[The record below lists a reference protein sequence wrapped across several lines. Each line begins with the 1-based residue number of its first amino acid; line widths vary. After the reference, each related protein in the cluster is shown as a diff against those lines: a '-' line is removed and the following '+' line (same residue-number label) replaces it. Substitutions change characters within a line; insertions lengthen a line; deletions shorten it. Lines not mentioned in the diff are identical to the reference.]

1 MKTANAH
8 LLLDTKSILGEGPVW
23 DWKKQHLLWVD
34 IEGNG
39 LHFFNPTQ
47 GEHKQWTF
55 DGMLGAVVPIENGTV
70 LLALESGLTTF
81 DLANEELIRL
91 PVLKNSNPEMRYN
104 DGKVDPNGNFWI
116 GSMHKKAAP
125 KMGNLYRVDP
135 QMNTTQHIADTSISN
150 GMVWTSDQ
158 KTFYYID
165 TTAYEVWRY
174 DYDIATSEIT
184 NKQVAFSIPQDF
196 GGPDGMSIDSEDM
209 LWIAHWG
216 GNCIRRWNPN
226 TGEVL
231 EQVEVSAPHVTSCC
245 FGGNDLKTLYI
256 TTARS
261 GLSQSQLEE
270 FPLSG
275 GLFVYE
281 SQVKGTPITY
291 FKDSA

>member
-1 MKTANAH
+1 MKIANAR
-8 LLLDTKSILGEGPVW
+8 LLLDSRSVLGEGPVW

-34 IEGNG
+34 IEGNS
-39 LHFFNPTQ
+39 LLFFNPNDSKQ
-47 GEHKQWTF
+47 KQWTF
-55 DGMLGAVVPIENGTV
+55 DGMLGAAVPVENGTV
-70 LLALESGLTTF
+70 LLALESGLATF
-81 DLANEELIRL
+81 NLDNEELIRL

-116 GSMHKKAAP
+116 GSMCKNAAQ
-125 KMGNLYRVDP
+125 KMGNLYRVDTL
-135 QMNTTQHIADTSISN
+135 MNTTQHIADTSISN
-150 GMVWTSDQ
+150 GMAWTSDQ

-174 DYDIATSEIT
+174 GYDIATSEIT
-184 NKQVAFSIPQDF
+184 NKQVAFSIPRDF

-216 GNCIRRWNPN
+216 GNCVRRWNPN

-231 EQVEVSAPHVTSCC
+231 EQVDVEAPHVTSCC

-261 GLSQSQLEE
+261 GLSQNQLEE

-275 GLFVYE
+275 GLFVHE
-281 SQVKGTPITY
+281 SQVKGMPITY
-291 FKDSA
+291 FKNSS